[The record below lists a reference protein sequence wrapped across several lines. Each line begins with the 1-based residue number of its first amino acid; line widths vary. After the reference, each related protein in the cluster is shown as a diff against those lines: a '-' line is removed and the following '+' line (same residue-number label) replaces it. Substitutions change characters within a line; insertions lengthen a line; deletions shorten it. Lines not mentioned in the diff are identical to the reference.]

1 MLSQQFRK
9 AVLSSGATLVAESH
23 PYVRSVSVGV
33 WIRVGSCHESPQLNG
48 VSHFIEHL
56 AFKGT
61 KTRSPQ
67 QIATV
72 LEGLGGDLNAFTE
85 REVTCFHATVLN
97 EHVDIALDV
106 LSDLVVNPTFPKQ
119 EVERERKVLLQ
130 ELSMVEDSPED
141 SIYDSLFRQI
151 WKGESLGQPI
161 IGSRKTIQG
170 LTRSM
175 VEKFFEDHY
184 QPSNIVI
191 SVAGGVD
198 FEPLRERCEHY
209 FRFNRPQQKLPFD
222 RYSVKYH
229 PRHWFQKSPS
239 DQLHCLVGFKGVGV
253 RDPKRYSY
261 MLLSFILGGGMGS
274 RLFQEIREKA
284 GIAYSVDCDFL
295 PFSETGIFTIYAGMS
310 SRSLKKSLEIFSDEF
325 EKLRESDVPT
335 EELDRIKGQL
345 KGMILL
351 SADQMEARQEALARN
366 EILFGRAIPVEEVL
380 SQIDLVTQDDLR
392 LAAKELLVSQNESL
406 VVLSKNK
413 PKLKRLSVFE

>member
-1 MLSQQFRK
+1 MVVPQFRK
-9 AVLSSGATLVAESH
+9 AVLSQGVTLVAESH
-23 PYVRSVSVGV
+23 PYVRSVSIGV
-33 WIRVGSCHESPQLNG
+33 WVKVGSVNESPSLNG

-61 KTRSPQ
+61 KTRAPQ

-97 EHVDIALDV
+97 EHIDIALDV
-106 LSDLVVNPTFPKQ
+106 LSDLVVNPTFPKS
-119 EVERERKVLLQ
+119 ELERERKVLLQ
-130 ELSMVEDSPED
+130 ELSMVEESPED

-170 LTRSM
+170 LSRSM
-175 VEKFFEDHY
+175 VEHFFEDHY
-184 QPSNIVI
+184 QPANIVI
-191 SVAGGVD
+191 SVAGGIE

-209 FRFNRPQQKLPFD
+209 FRFNKPQQKLNLKRHP
-222 RYSVKYH
+222 VHYH
-229 PRHWFQKSPS
+229 QRHWFQKSTS
-239 DQLHCLVGFKGVGV
+239 DQLHCLVGFEGVGV
-253 RDPKRYSY
+253 RDPKRYAY
-261 MLLSFILGGGMGS
+261 LLLSFVLGGGMGS

-284 GIAYSVDCDFL
+284 ALAYSVDCDFL
-295 PFSETGIFTIYAGMS
+295 PFAETGIFTIYTGMS
-310 SRSLKKSLEIFSDEF
+310 SRSLGKSLEILSAEF
-325 EKLRESDVPT
+325 EKLRDGDLPM
-335 EELDRIKGQL
+335 EELDRVKGQL

-380 SQIDLVTQDDLR
+380 ASIDAVTQDDLR
-392 LAAKELLVSQNESL
+392 QAAKELFVPEKESL

-413 PKLKRLSVFE
+413 PKLKKLSVFQ